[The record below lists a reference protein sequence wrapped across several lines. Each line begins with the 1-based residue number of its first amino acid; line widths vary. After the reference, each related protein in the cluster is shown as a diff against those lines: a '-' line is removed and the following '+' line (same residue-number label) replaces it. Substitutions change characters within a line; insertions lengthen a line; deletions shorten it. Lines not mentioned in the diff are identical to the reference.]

1 MADGTFPENPTHGML
16 FEQKNGV
23 IYQYDATIKSWIK
36 LATDNL
42 MMKLV
47 TPVSDGVMPS
57 DDLKKL
63 NRLVI
68 PAPTSTLLG
77 NKCTSPFISGTIDM
91 RSSDRFIGISGKA
104 NLQNID
110 QFGDSISKDY
120 PFQIHQHTYGFD
132 FTLNVRELISELESR
147 GRIKLE
153 GSRGP
158 KGDKGETGDAGPNAI
173 LAGPQGKQGTT
184 GTTPSCPLNIEPE
197 VLDAQLVDGSTRV
210 LVNART
216 VTDPIDP
223 TKYSLVFDRQVVGN
237 TGAVATKFNVK
248 NVKSSWILATGVGL
262 FDDNEP
268 PTEGTVDCGT
278 PGERGPV
285 ASPSNSNVLY
295 YVDIQPIMDSIH
307 QKFLSEVEALKT
319 GYEKSVGEWLQSMSD
334 LFDEQ
339 KRALCCALE
348 KCISLTKS
356 TSLRQ
361 HMESVAATALGK
373 AKIVL
378 NSRDSNQ
385 AVKISHT
392 RPLKQLGNTDL
403 CENGPA
409 FPQNPAAEW
418 RESTNNGSEALAPT
432 VVIDPLINSSTSSAN
447 KVILDRGEY
456 VATIKK
462 AEAVVG
468 GKHRANARIRYIS
481 GDRHKTVTFMD
492 KGSYNSTS
500 ESQQAYNGL
509 TVSFR
514 HDGGPVEFYL
524 PSVSPNMTYGS
535 IEIVLAKKEIV
546 NAPVK
551 AGPELNVGCGLS
563 VADLKLYEKAWQ
575 NGTACGCVVNISGQD
590 YIISKLSSSD
600 SESCGQSGL
609 IDSACI
615 DKHTIDGVAPAI
627 AWPTFDGNS
636 FIAMP
641 KGRADFK
648 YDEELSNK
656 VIGMFNAD
664 DVNQKRGSISRI
676 LFPAK

>member
-1 MADGTFPENPTHGML
+1 MADGTFPDNPTHGML

-23 IYQYDATIKSWIK
+23 VYQYDASIKSWIK

-42 MMKLV
+42 LMKLV
-47 TPVSDGVMPS
+47 TPVSNGAMPA

-77 NKCTSPFISGTIDM
+77 NKCSSPFVSGTIDI

-132 FTLNVRELISELESR
+132 FTLNVRELISELETR

-158 KGDKGETGDAGPNAI
+158 KGDKGDVGDAGPNAI
-173 LAGPQGKQGTT
+173 LAGPQGKQGAT
-184 GTTPSCPLNIEPE
+184 GTAPSCPLTVEPE

-210 LVNART
+210 LVNAQA
-216 VTDPIDP
+216 VTDPTDP
-223 TKYSLVFDRQVVGN
+223 TKYSLIFDRQVVGSA
-237 TGAVATKFNVK
+237 GAVATKFNVK
-248 NVKSSWILATGVGL
+248 NVKSSWVLATGVGL
-262 FDDNEP
+262 FNDDEP
-268 PTEGTVDCGT
+268 PLGDVTDCGT

-285 ASPSNSNVLY
+285 ASPSNSNTLY
-295 YVDIQPIMDSIH
+295 YIDIQPIMDTIH
-307 QKFLSEVEALKT
+307 QKFLSEVEALKS
-319 GYEKSVGEWLQSMSD
+319 GYEKSVGEWLQNMSD

-403 CENGPA
+403 CENGPE

-418 RESTNNGSEALAPT
+418 REATNNGSEPLSPT
-432 VVIDPLINSSTSSAN
+432 VVIDPLINSSTASAN
-447 KVILDRGEY
+447 KLILDRGDY
-456 VATIKK
+456 VATIDK

-468 GKHRANARIRYIS
+468 GKHRANARIRHIS
-481 GDRHKTVTFMD
+481 NGKHKTVTFMD
-492 KGSYNSTS
+492 KGSYNSLS
-500 ESQQAYNGL
+500 ESQQAYHGL
-509 TVSFR
+509 TVSFK

-524 PSVSPNMTYGS
+524 PSIAPNTTYGR
-535 IEIVLAKKEIV
+535 IVIKLSKR
-546 NAPVK
+546 
-551 AGPELNVGCGLS
+551 NVSQVRSSEEKLPSTGCGLT
-563 VADLKLYEKAWQ
+563 VADLKRYEKAWQ
-575 NGTACGCVVNISGQD
+575 NGTACGCIINISGQD
-590 YIISKLSSSD
+590 YIISKLSSSSSD
-600 SESCGQSGL
+600 SCGKQNL
-609 IDSACI
+609 IDSECI
-615 DKHTIDGVAPAI
+615 DRYTVDGVAPAI

-636 FIAMP
+636 FIAIP
-641 KGRADFK
+641 KGRAEFR
-648 YDEELSNK
+648 YDEELSNA
-656 VIGMFNAD
+656 VINKFNTN
-664 DVNQKRGSISRI
+664 DVSQKRGSITKV

>member
-1 MADGTFPENPTHGML
+1 MADGTFPANPTHGML

-23 IYQYDATIKSWIK
+23 IYQYDASIKSWIK

-42 MMKLV
+42 LMKLV
-47 TPVSDGVMPS
+47 TPVSDGAMPA

-77 NKCTSPFISGTIDM
+77 NKCTAPFISGTIDM
-91 RSSDRFIGISGKA
+91 RSSDRFIGIGGNTS
-104 NLQNID
+104 LQNID
-110 QFGDSISKDY
+110 QYGDLISKDY
-120 PFQIHQHTYGFD
+120 PYQIHQHTYGFD

-147 GRIKLE
+147 GQIKLE

-158 KGDKGETGDAGPNAI
+158 KGEKGDIGDAGANAI
-173 LAGPQGKQGTT
+173 LAGPQGKQGST
-184 GTTPSCPLNIEPE
+184 GATPSCPLSVEPE

-210 LVNART
+210 LVDART
-216 VTDPIDP
+216 VTDPTDP

-248 NVKSSWILATGVGL
+248 NVKSSWVLATGVGL

-268 PTEGTVDCGT
+268 PVEDAVDCGI
-278 PGERGPV
+278 PGERGPIS
-285 ASPSNSNVLY
+285 SPSNSNILY

-307 QKFLSEVEALKT
+307 QKFLAEVDALKS

-385 AVKISHT
+385 AIKISHT
-392 RPLKQLGNTDL
+392 RPLKQLGNEDL
-403 CENGPA
+403 CENGPE

-418 RESTNNGSEALAPT
+418 RESTNNGSEPLTPT
-432 VVIDPLINSSTSSAN
+432 IVIDPLINSSAANAN
-447 KVILDRGEY
+447 KILLDRGEY
-456 VATIKK
+456 IATISK
-462 AEAVVG
+462 AESVIG
-468 GKHRANARIRYIS
+468 GKHRANARIRYIN
-481 GDRHKTVTFMD
+481 GGKHKTVTFMD
-492 KGSYNSTS
+492 KGSYHTSS

-509 TVSFR
+509 TVSFK

-524 PSVSPNMTYGS
+524 PSLSLSMTYGS
-535 IEIVLAKKEIV
+535 IQIGITKKTTAAE
-546 NAPVK
+546 PVK
-551 AGPELNVGCGLS
+551 AKPVTDIDCGLTA
-563 VADLKLYEKAWQ
+563 ADLKRYEKAWQ

-590 YIISKLSSSD
+590 YIICKVSSID
-600 SESCGQSGL
+600 SCGESDL
-609 IDSACI
+609 IGAECI
-615 DKHTIDGVAPAI
+615 KRHTVDGVAPAI

-636 FIAMP
+636 FIATP
-641 KGRADFK
+641 RGKAELK
-648 YDEELSNK
+648 YDEELSNI
-656 VIGMFNAD
+656 VVNMFNAG
-664 DVNQKRGSISRI
+664 DVSQKRGSISKV

>member
-1 MADGTFPENPTHGML
+1 MAEGTFPDNPTHGML

-23 IYQYDATIKSWIK
+23 IYQYDAAIKSWIK

-42 MMKLV
+42 LMKLV
-47 TPVSDGVMPS
+47 TPVSNGAMPA

-68 PAPTSTLLG
+68 PTPTSTLLG
-77 NKCTSPFISGTIDM
+77 NKCESPFISGTIDM
-91 RSSDRFIGISGKA
+91 RSSDRFVGISGKA
-104 NLQNID
+104 NIQNID
-110 QFGDSISKDY
+110 QYGDLISKDY
-120 PFQIHQHTYGFD
+120 PYQIHQHTYGFD
-132 FTLNVRELISELESR
+132 FTLNVRELISELEAR

-158 KGDKGETGDAGPNAI
+158 KGEQGEIGDAGPNAI
-173 LAGPQGKQGTT
+173 LAGPQGKQGVT
-184 GTTPSCPLNIEPE
+184 GTAPSCPLTVEPE

-210 LVNART
+210 LVNAQT
-216 VTDPIDP
+216 VTDPTDP
-223 TKYSLVFDRQVVGN
+223 TKYSLIFDRQIVGS
-237 TGAVATKFNVK
+237 TDAVATKFNVK
-248 NVKSSWILATGVGL
+248 NVKSSWVLATGVGL
-262 FDDNEP
+262 FDDEP
-268 PTEGTVDCGT
+268 PTEGTLDCGT

-285 ASPSNSNVLY
+285 ASPSNSNILY
-295 YVDIQPIMDSIH
+295 YIDIQPIMDSIH
-307 QKFLSEVEALKT
+307 QKFLTEVEALKS

-348 KCISLTKS
+348 RCTSLTKS

-385 AVKISHT
+385 AIKISHT

-403 CENGPA
+403 CENGPE
-409 FPQNPAAEW
+409 FPQNPSAEW
-418 RESTNNGSEALAPT
+418 RESTNNGSEPLTPT
-432 VVIDPLINSSTSSAN
+432 VVIDPLINSSTTSAN
-447 KVILDRGEY
+447 KVNLDGGEY
-456 VATIKK
+456 IATINK
-462 AEAVVG
+462 AEAVIG

-481 GDRHKTVTFMD
+481 NGKHKTVTFMD
-492 KGSYNSTS
+492 KGSYNSLS

-524 PSVSPNMTYGS
+524 PSVAPNMTYGS
-535 IEIVLAKKEIV
+535 IEIGLTRK
-546 NAPVK
+546 NAAPAPIK
-551 AGPELNVGCGLS
+551 AEQENSTECGLS
-563 VADLKLYEKAWQ
+563 AADLRRFEKAWQ

-590 YIISKLSSSD
+590 YIVAKLSSSD
-600 SESCGQSGL
+600 SCGHMNL
-609 IDSACI
+609 IDPSCLDQHAV
-615 DKHTIDGVAPAI
+615 DGIAPAI

-636 FIAMP
+636 FIATP
-641 KGRADFK
+641 KGRAEFK
-648 YDEELSNK
+648 YDQELSGIVVNK
-656 VIGMFNAD
+656 FNAG
-664 DVNQKRGSISRI
+664 DVSQKRGSISRV